1 MINYKIETTPAG
13 HKAIPMSQIDVVSIF
28 GGYGI
33 CDHCGKAKVHG
44 YLVPVLGSKWNCDE
58 CHADFIKTAKFYP
71 EDVPFEERALAS
83 FVARIERYE
92 FLTSTKIQITE
103 KEALQRYEADMS
115 ENGWQPSAVRELS
128 CSCHISAPC
137 SKCCLDGDYFDEWC
151 EEHNV
156 EIIESTFK

>member
-1 MINYKIETTPAG
+1 MVNFKIETTPVG

-71 EDVPFEERALAS
+71 EDVPFEDRMLVS

-92 FLTSTKIQITE
+92 RDNNLCEYCGETP
-103 KEALQRYEADMS
+103 
-115 ENGWQPSAVRELS
+115 G
-128 CSCHISAPC
+128 
-137 SKCCLDGDYFDEWC
+137 FDEGC
-151 EEHNV
+151 PMCNDPHLMQE
-156 EIIESTFK
+156 